1 LARLGSIL
9 SSPLPRVV
17 FLALLALLAAALTAG
32 CGDLKTPTEP
42 VSDGPGTTPRFSQLQ
57 REIFTPSCAK
67 SGCHVD
73 SFAAGGLVLEAGRSH
88 AELVGRRATSDASFL
103 RVAPGDPARSYIL
116 KKLRGDA
123 DIVGTRMPQDGPPF
137 LSAATIAG
145 IEAWI
150 RAGAFDD

>member
-1 LARLGSIL
+1 VALG
-9 SSPLPRVV
+9 
-17 FLALLALLAAALTAG
+17 AGG
-32 CGDLKTPTEP
+32 CGELKTPTEP
-42 VSDGPGTTPRFSQLQ
+42 DGAGGTPPRLSQLQ

-67 SGCHVD
+67 SGCHVAA
-73 SFAAGGLVLEAGRSH
+73 FAAGGLVLEAGRSH
-88 AELVGRRATSDASFL
+88 AELVGRRATSDASFF
-103 RVAPGDPARSYIL
+103 RVAPGDPSRSYLL

-137 LSAATIAG
+137 LSTAQIAA